1 MFCTMTKTSAIF
13 LMAICFAAAC
23 AKAAPP
29 KDAFCPVHKIEMR
42 PTQLRILYGMPSP
55 KEFEEMRAAKAK
67 FPYGKDYVL
76 GGCVVKPQKTVAG
89 FVCPQCVIAREKW
102 LVRK

>member
-1 MFCTMTKTSAIF
+1 MTKTSALF
-13 LMAICFAAAC
+13 LCALFLAATP
-23 AKAAPP
+23 AKALTPS
-29 KDAFCPVHKIEMR
+29 DGICPVHKIEMR
-42 PTQLRILYGMPSP
+42 QTRLRLLYGMPSP

-76 GGCVVKPQKTVAG
+76 GGCVVKPQKTVAE